1 MTKHENV
8 LKSSVELRYLIERR
22 THKTCIVYYERRNDA
37 CNPVCYDNCYIS
49 IVTQKS
55 LRAEIH
61 EIYSQMQRI
70 MFKESEL
77 CLFKLRSNIVLLFQ
91 WNVTFEFVDFMSRLA
106 NERRHILHAR
116 KYTRTQILSVK
127 IRCSIRLASIWKL
140 IHAHI

>member
-1 MTKHENV
+1 M
-8 LKSSVELRYLIERR
+8 
-22 THKTCIVYYERRNDA
+22 YYGRRNDA
-37 CNPVCYDNCYIS
+37 RNPVCYDNCYIS

-106 NERRHILHAR
+106 NERRHILNAR

-127 IRCSIRLASIWKL
+127 IRRSIRLASIWKL